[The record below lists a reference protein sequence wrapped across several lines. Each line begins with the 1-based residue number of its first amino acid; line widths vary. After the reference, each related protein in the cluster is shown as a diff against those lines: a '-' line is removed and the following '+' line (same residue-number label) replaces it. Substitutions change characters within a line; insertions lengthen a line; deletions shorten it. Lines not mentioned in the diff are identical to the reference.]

1 MSSVPA
7 LPSDRNRLETI
18 EFHGDQLQAIRT
30 PEGQVLVSVRR
41 ICESLGVDYG
51 SQFRKLQSASWARVV
66 IMTTPDE
73 RGHVQEQSLLD
84 LNTVPMWL
92 ATINTN
98 KVAIEIREKLRQYQV
113 ECRDALAR
121 HFGLLPPVQPAGVNY
136 AAMQSDF
143 AACLAIVGMCGLEG
157 NQALL
162 AADKGY
168 RKGRGVSVLDQFAIA
183 LPSPENE
190 KLCTPTELG
199 EMLGGI
205 GPRDVNLRLAS
216 AGLQVKPRKHWEMTP
231 AGKVFGVYVDLNKRH
246 SDGTP
251 IQPIRWKA
259 AVLDLIR
266 EATTDASEPSPAVL
280 SLR

>member
-1 MSSVPA
+1 MSSVPV

-41 ICESLGVDYG
+41 ICESLGIDLTT
-51 SQFRKLQSASWARVV
+51 QLKKLRASSWARMG
-66 IMTTPDE
+66 IMPTPDE
-73 RGHVQEQSLLD
+73 RGHVQEQFLLD
-84 LNTVPMWL
+84 LNSVPMWL
-92 ATINTN
+92 ATINVG
-98 KVAIEIREKLRQYQV
+98 KVGPEIRPKLELFQV

-136 AAMQSDF
+136 AAMQTDF

-168 RKGRGVSVLDQFAIA
+168 RKGRGVSVLDQLAIA

-199 EMLGGI
+199 AMLGGI

-231 AGKVFGVYVDLNKRH
+231 ASKVFGVYVDLNKRH

-266 EATTDASEPSPAVL
+266 AEPAAGPEPSPAVL